1 LDPWLVETMMCG
13 AENGADVILELR
25 DIVKEYG
32 RGKSSFRALNGVSL
46 KIHKGEFVSIM
57 GPSGSGKSTMLHFL
71 GFLDLPTSGD
81 AFIYG
86 TPMSGMSKDKLA
98 EIRNE
103 RIGFVFQS
111 FNLAPTLSVSKNVEL
126 PLIIGERG
134 VEKRR
139 TRVDDLLSAVGL
151 LPKSDSL
158 PSQLS
163 GGERQRAA
171 IARSLAMEP
180 EIILA
185 DEPTGNLDSV
195 SGKHVM
201 DILYGLW
208 KDHGKTVVIVTH
220 EPVVAAYA
228 KRTIHVRDGRVEK
241 DSEQAG
247 RKAGADELKKK

>member
-1 LDPWLVETMMCG
+1 MKCG
-13 AENGADVILELR
+13 AEMGAAVALELR

-32 RGKSSFRALNGVSL
+32 RGKNLFRALDGVSL

-71 GFLDLPTSGD
+71 GFLDTPTSGD
-81 AFIYG
+81 AYIHG
-86 TPMSGMSKDKLA
+86 TPMSGLSKDGLA
-98 EIRNE
+98 DIRNE
-103 RIGFVFQS
+103 LIGFVFQS
-111 FNLAPTLSVSKNVEL
+111 FNLAPTLNVSKNIEL
-126 PLIIGERG
+126 PLIIGEKDAAQRREK
-134 VEKRR
+134 VEE
-139 TRVDDLLSAVGL
+139 LLKSVGL
-151 LPKSDSL
+151 SSKRDSL

-185 DEPTGNLDSV
+185 DEPTGNLDSA

-201 DILYGLW
+201 DVLHGLW
-208 KDHGKTVVIVTH
+208 KEKGKTVVIVTH

-228 KRTIHVRDGRVEK
+228 RRTIHIRDGRIEK
-241 DSEQAG
+241 DTEGAG
-247 RKAGADELKKK
+247 RKAEADELKIKRM